1 MDNFDMNQ
9 NSMKINVNN
18 FHIPKNSCVLPGKSI
33 FELIN
38 YGTKFSNLDLE
49 SQKEKIYSLI
59 DNFDS
64 DIEQIFKSVIADIA
78 EETQSDG
85 VKS

>member
-1 MDNFDMNQ
+1 MENFDMNQ

-18 FHIPKNSCVLPGKSI
+18 NHIPKNSCVLPGKKI

-49 SQKEKIYSLI
+49 
-59 DNFDS
+59 
-64 DIEQIFKSVIADIA
+64 
-78 EETQSDG
+78 T
-85 VKS
+85 

>member
-1 MDNFDMNQ
+1 MENFDMNQ

-18 FHIPKNSCVLPGKSI
+18 NYIPKNSCVLPGKKI

-49 SQKEKIYSLI
+49 
-59 DNFDS
+59 
-64 DIEQIFKSVIADIA
+64 
-78 EETQSDG
+78 T
-85 VKS
+85 